1 MLYELLL
8 VDDEEAS
15 RNGLATYFPWE
26 EQGFHVCGQVSDGQE
41 ALEWIRKQKVH
52 VVLTDISM
60 PGMDGI
66 ELARQIQKEED
77 HPCVVFLSAYDDF
90 QYAQK
95 AIRYGVRF
103 YILKPSGFE
112 ELKET
117 FQEIKK
123 ELDGRFEE
131 ISLVEKLHNEDEIVS
146 QVMEYISGEYRTGT
160 LTEISERLFLSP
172 SYLSQL
178 VKLKTGKN
186 FVDLLFDMRMS
197 KACAFLKDPEVK
209 IYHISEMVGYT
220 NPNNFTR
227 AFKARY
233 GHSPKE
239 YQMLYREKQKRGGIS

>member
-1 MLYELLL
+1 MVYELLL

-41 ALEWIRKQKVH
+41 ALDFMEKHRVH

-66 ELARQIQKEED
+66 QLARLIREKENP
-77 HPCVVFLSAYDDF
+77 PCVVFLSAYDEF
-90 QYAQK
+90 QYAQS

-112 ELKET
+112 EIRET
-117 FQEIKK
+117 FQEIRK
-123 ELDGRFEE
+123 ELDERYGEE
-131 ISLVEKLHNEDEIVS
+131 PLVEKIHDEDEIIR
-146 QVMEYISGEYRTGT
+146 QVIEYISREYQSGT
-160 LTEISERLFLSP
+160 LKELAEKLYLNP

-178 VKLKTGKN
+178 IKLKTGEN
-186 FVDLLFDMRMS
+186 FVDLLFEMRM
-197 KACAFLKDPEVK
+197 KRACDFLRDPDVK
-209 IYHISEMVGYT
+209 IYNISEMVGYT

-227 AFKARY
+227 AFKTRF
-233 GHSPKE
+233 GQSPKE
-239 YQMLYREKQKRGGIS
+239 YRISHRGKMP

>member
-8 VDDEEAS
+8 VDDEESS

-26 EQGFHVCGQVSDGQE
+26 EQGFHICGQVSDGEE
-41 ALEWIRKQKVH
+41 ALEVLETKRVH

-66 ELARQIQKEED
+66 ELARQIHEKQK

-90 QYAQK
+90 QYAQQ

-103 YILKPSGFE
+103 YILKPSDFE
-112 ELKET
+112 EIKEI
-117 FQEIKK
+117 FKEIKR
-123 ELDGRFEE
+123 ELDGQYQE
-131 ISLVEKLHNEDEIVS
+131 IPCIERIHNEDEIICKVR
-146 QVMEYISGEYRTGT
+146 EYILEEYRTGT
-160 LTEISERLFLSP
+160 LGELAEKLYLNS

-178 VKLKTGKN
+178 IKIKLGKN
-186 FVDLLFDMRMS
+186 FMDLLFDTRMS
-197 KACAFLKDPEVK
+197 KACEFLKDPEVK
-209 IYHISEMVGYT
+209 IYNISEMVGYT

-233 GHSPKE
+233 GQSPKE
-239 YQMLYREKQKRGGIS
+239 YRMKNRGKA